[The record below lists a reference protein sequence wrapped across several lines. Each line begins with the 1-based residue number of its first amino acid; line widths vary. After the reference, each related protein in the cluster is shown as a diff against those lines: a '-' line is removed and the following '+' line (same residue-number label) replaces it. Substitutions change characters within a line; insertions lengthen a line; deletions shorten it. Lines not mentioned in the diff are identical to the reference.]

1 MKCKEIQEQEKI
13 NLQLRNK
20 KKVQKL
26 KEKGITLIALVV
38 TIIILLILAGV
49 TLNMA
54 MSGDGLLAKAR
65 KAATDYNQKAIEEK
79 LQLMY
84 AEKIMEDND
93 SNSSVKTDVTDVL
106 EEMTGGEITE
116 KDIEEFNKLLEPYNE
131 EIKGV
136 TSIDEL
142 TKIGQDEEHPID
154 GVYVQLSDI
163 EQLTTQIG
171 SEEKPFKGVYN
182 GNGKSINNL
191 SLTAAEDYTG
201 MFRVNEGTVK
211 NVKIENCQVSSQK
224 GFVGGVVGEN
234 KGLIENCI
242 VSKGEINSK
251 GQATNESGE
260 EYASRIGGICGDNS
274 LGTIKN
280 CRNSAKVSGLN
291 KLVGGICGF
300 NVCGKLDGCSNFGE
314 ISGPYQVGGCLGSSW
329 GSEDSKAEIV
339 MCNNDGSVKI
349 DLGDN
354 AGSDWLRRNTWR
366 RRRYDY
372 NRL

>member
-1 MKCKEIQEQEKI
+1 MKCKEIQKKDKI
-13 NLQLRNK
+13 NLQLFIMK
-20 KKVQKL
+20 KS

-49 TLNMA
+49 TLNITL
-54 MSGDGLLAKAR
+54 SGDGLFSMAR

-79 LQLMY
+79 LQLLY
-84 AEKIMEDND
+84 AEKVMEDND
-93 SNSSVKTDVTDVL
+93 SNSNVKTDVTSVL
-106 EEMTGGEITE
+106 EEMAGGEITE

-131 EIKGV
+131 EVKGV
-136 TSIDEL
+136 TSADEL
-142 TKIGQDEEHPID
+142 TRIGQDEEYPID

-163 EQLTTQIG
+163 DEITTPIG
-171 SEEKPFKGVYN
+171 SGEKTFKGVYN
-182 GNGKSINNL
+182 GNGKSIKKL
-191 SLTAAEDYTG
+191 EIIATEDYTG

-211 NVKIENCQVSSQK
+211 NVTIENCQVSSSK

-251 GQATNESGE
+251 GQVTSESDT

-280 CRNSAKVSGLN
+280 CSNSAKVSGLN

-314 ISGPYQVGGCLGSSW
+314 ISGPYHIGGCSGCSW
-329 GSEDSKAEIV
+329 GREDSKAEIV
-339 MCNNDGSVKI
+339 MCNNEGSVKI
-349 DLGDN
+349 DLDSN
-354 AGSDWLRRNTWR
+354 AGSDWLRRNSWR
-366 RRRYDY
+366 YRKYDY